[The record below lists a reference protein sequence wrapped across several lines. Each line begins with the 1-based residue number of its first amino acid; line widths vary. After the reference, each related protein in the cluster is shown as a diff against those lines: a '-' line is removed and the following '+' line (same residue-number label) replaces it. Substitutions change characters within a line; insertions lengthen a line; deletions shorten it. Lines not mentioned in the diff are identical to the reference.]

1 MDADATQLTS
11 LLTLKGMRFVIPVY
25 QRPYSWD
32 EEQCAQLWE
41 DVLSIG
47 RAAQQD
53 PNHSHKHFI
62 GSVVWVQDG
71 IMRASGITPAL
82 VIDGQQRITTLT
94 LMLVALAE
102 YARKNGKSKDLD
114 FSYDEIIDDSYLVN
128 KHKKDIDHYRLTL
141 SQGDRDVLKSIIDH
155 LEEKDDD
162 VDGND
167 DHRLISNL
175 DWFRERLANLGDP
188 NAVWDGL
195 RRLWVVSI
203 SLTQGQDNPQ
213 LIFESM
219 NSTGKDL
226 STADL
231 VRNYV
236 LMGQQQNEQVDLYE
250 HHWRKIEEALGTD
263 SYDKVFDDFLHD
275 WLSILYAPSKLISR
289 DVYRVFKQY
298 SEDKGYSQ
306 PDRMKDLLDSI
317 RRYAGYYSRITGGME
332 PDLKLRKEF
341 NELSDLKITV
351 ANPLI
356 MMMYE
361 DYRQEMFSHDDFVSM
376 LQTLISYVFRRM
388 TCDMASNGLNTF
400 FPSVIKRLNDLRGEF
415 VSTGRFNYRE
425 AFEAIL
431 LGETGRLRMPSD
443 EEFRI
448 ALTSRDCYRFRGK
461 YLLSSL
467 ENFHH
472 LKDPINFGTGVYTI
486 EHIMPQ
492 NALAHAEWRD
502 MLGNPAGEAFD
513 AHLSQLGNLTL
524 TAYNS
529 ELKDGTFRQKKD
541 RAVGG
546 YNNEYLT
553 VSTELHDADYWDFN
567 TIKQRGER
575 LASDAIKIWPRPSLS
590 PETIAEYRHEASQS
604 KSPRLKKVTLSTLC
618 KAGLLNPG
626 DELTSPSPTY
636 PAKAIITNKF
646 TIRLDGDG
654 SEDATSSSP
663 SGAAVRVLKKA
674 GSPHSTAN
682 GWTFWMYGDKT
693 LAEIRD
699 EYLTLDMPEN
709 QTGDSRADFWEG
721 FFNHCSDR
729 EDFIESYGDQ
739 SDRSR
744 NTSNWASFGIGQ
756 IKYHPEAFLNR
767 RDSIVGAKLYFKNA
781 LDSYKLLLTHRE
793 KVESLLIPL
802 DGDITWDT
810 VDADKKN
817 RQITVTHTADF
828 APEHWTDLYSWL
840 EDALLTMHKV
850 AAFTE

>member
-1 MDADATQLTS
+1 
-11 LLTLKGMRFVIPVY
+11 
-25 QRPYSWD
+25 
-32 EEQCAQLWE
+32 
-41 DVLSIG
+41 
-47 RAAQQD
+47 
-53 PNHSHKHFI
+53 
-62 GSVVWVQDG
+62 
-71 IMRASGITPAL
+71 
-82 VIDGQQRITTLT
+82 
-94 LMLVALAE
+94 
-102 YARKNGKSKDLD
+102 
-114 FSYDEIIDDSYLVN
+114 
-128 KHKKDIDHYRLTL
+128 
-141 SQGDRDVLKSIIDH
+141 
-155 LEEKDDD
+155 
-162 VDGND
+162 
-167 DHRLISNL
+167 
-175 DWFRERLANLGDP
+175 
-188 NAVWDGL
+188 
-195 RRLWVVSI
+195 
-203 SLTQGQDNPQ
+203 
-213 LIFESM
+213 
-219 NSTGKDL
+219 
-226 STADL
+226 
-231 VRNYV
+231 
-236 LMGQQQNEQVDLYE
+236 
-250 HHWRKIEEALGTD
+250 
-263 SYDKVFDDFLHD
+263 
-275 WLSILYAPSKLISR
+275 
-289 DVYRVFKQY
+289 
-298 SEDKGYSQ
+298 
-306 PDRMKDLLDSI
+306 
-317 RRYAGYYSRITGGME
+317 
-332 PDLKLRKEF
+332 
-341 NELSDLKITV
+341 
-351 ANPLI
+351 
-356 MMMYE
+356 
-361 DYRQEMFSHDDFVSM
+361 
-376 LQTLISYVFRRM
+376 
-388 TCDMASNGLNTF
+388 MASNGLNTF

-443 EEFRI
+443 DEFRV

-467 ENFHH
+467 ENFRH
-472 LKDPINFGTGVYTI
+472 LKDPINFSTGVYTI

-502 MLGNPAGEAFD
+502 MLGNPSREAFD

-590 PETIAEYRHEASQS
+590 PETITEYRHEAPQS

-618 KAGLLNPG
+618 KSGLLNPG
-626 DELTSPSPTY
+626 DELTSPSPKY
-636 PAKAIITNKF
+636 PAKAVITDKF

-654 SEDATSSSP
+654 SEDATSFSP

-699 EYLTLDMPEN
+699 EYLTLDMSKS
-709 QTGDSRADFWEG
+709 QAGDFYPDFWEG
-721 FFNHCSDR
+721 FFNHCSER

-756 IKYHPEAFLNR
+756 IKYHPEALLNR

-781 LDSYKLLLTHRE
+781 LVSYKLLLTHRE

-828 APEHWTDLYSWL
+828 APEHWNDLYSWL